1 MVDLGLGAN
10 VGAWAIGI
18 VGIVNVVSA
27 LGAGALGDKFNK
39 KYVLSTLYLCRA
51 GAIAIF
57 MMSPPTVTSVLVFA
71 VGIGLFWLGTVP
83 VTSALVMQIFGLKH
97 ASMLLGVV
105 FLTHQLGSCLGAW
118 FGGYMCELSGS
129 YDLVWWISVGLGIAA
144 AALHWPIDERPIERP
159 ATA

>member
-1 MVDLGLGAN
+1 
-10 VGAWAIGI
+10 
-18 VGIVNVVSA
+18 
-27 LGAGALGDKFNK
+27 
-39 KYVLSTLYLCRA
+39 
-51 GAIAIF
+51 
-57 MMSPPTVTSVLVFA
+57 MSPPTVTSVLVFA

-105 FLTHQLGSCLGAW
+105 FLTHQLGSFLGAW
-118 FGGYMCELSGS
+118 FGGYMFELSGS

-144 AALHWPIDERPIERP
+144 AALHWPIDERPIERL